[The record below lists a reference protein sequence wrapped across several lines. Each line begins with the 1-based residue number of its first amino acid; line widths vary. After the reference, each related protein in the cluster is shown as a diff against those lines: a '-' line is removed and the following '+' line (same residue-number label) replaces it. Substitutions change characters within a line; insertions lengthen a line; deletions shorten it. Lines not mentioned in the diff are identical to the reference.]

1 MTTGRIHLVVGL
13 LLGAC
18 NLALA
23 NTATVYYDSS
33 FTRWGSVYI
42 SNNSNGAWS
51 NVSNGL
57 MEKACGHWK
66 TKTFDVGPATQ
77 FQVVF
82 SNGAGAWD
90 NNNVANYSVT
100 TGISRVKNAL
110 VVLNSTSPCPEA
122 DIEPPTAPTGLSKNT
137 VTATSVVLSWAA
149 ASDDVG
155 VSGYEIYRNGS
166 IVGSSATTSYVDT
179 NGLLASTSYSY
190 SVRAVDAAGNKSAF
204 SSALPVITGSISI
217 NQIKVY
223 YYTTSRGWAAT
234 NIHYLPIGG
243 VWTNAPGVA
252 MDENACTGWVAKTIA
267 LGSATSISAAF
278 NNGSYWDNNGGSN
291 YTLTAGLSTVK
302 GGVVTNNAIT
312 PCQPVIP
319 DVTPPSVPLNPMA
332 TASNTSITIN
342 WTASYDAEGV
352 SGYTLYRNG
361 GTEGSVTLNSG
372 NNTFTDRGLSPQTT
386 YTYSIVAFDAAGN
399 KSTQS
404 ATVVV
409 KTADAVTGK

>member
-42 SNNSNGAWS
+42 SHNSNGTWS

-57 MEKACGHWK
+57 MDKACGHWK
-66 TKTFDVGPATQ
+66 TKTIDIGPATQ
-77 FQVVF
+77 FRAVF
-82 SNGAGAWD
+82 TNGAGAWD
-90 NNNVANYSVT
+90 NNNVANYALTV
-100 TGISRVKNAL
+100 GISQIKNA
-110 VVLNSTSPCPEA
+110 VVMLNSSSPCPET
-122 DIEPPTAPTGLSKNT
+122 DIIPPTVPTGLTKNT

-166 IVGSSATTSYVDT
+166 FIGSSATTSYVDT
-179 NGLLASTSYSY
+179 NGLLASTPYSY
-190 SVRAVDAAGNKSAF
+190 SVRAVDAAGNKSTP
-204 SSALPVITGSISI
+204 SSALQVITGSISI
-217 NQIKVY
+217 NQVKVY
-223 YYTTSRGWAAT
+223 YYTTTRGLAAA
-234 NIHYLPIGG
+234 NIHYLPNGG
-243 VWTNAPGVA
+243 VWSNAPGVA
-252 MDENACTGWVAKTIA
+252 MDENACVGWVLKTIS
-267 LGSATSISAAF
+267 LGSATGLSAAF
-278 NNGSYWDNNGGSN
+278 NNGSNWDNNGGSN
-291 YTLTAGLSTVK
+291 YTLSPGLSTVK
-302 GGVVTNNAIT
+302 DGVVTNNAIT

-319 DVTPPSVPLNPMA
+319 DITPPTVPLNPMA
-332 TASNTSITIN
+332 TATNTSITIN
-342 WTASYDAEGV
+342 WTASIDADGV

-361 GTEGSVTLNSG
+361 GTEGNVSLNSG

-386 YTYSIVAFDAAGN
+386 YAYSIVAFDAAGN

-404 ATVVV
+404 ASVVI
-409 KTADAVTGK
+409 KTGDAVGR